1 MEGECVYFGEKNLLQ
16 FTKSILHE
24 VFPFVTTLIFYIKIS
39 VLLGLNPVRNN
50 YTFPKNTS

>member
-50 YTFPKNTS
+50 YMFPKNTG

>member
-1 MEGECVYFGEKNLLQ
+1 MEGECVYFGEKNLWQL
-16 FTKSILHE
+16 TTSILRE

-50 YTFPKNTS
+50 CGFPKNTG